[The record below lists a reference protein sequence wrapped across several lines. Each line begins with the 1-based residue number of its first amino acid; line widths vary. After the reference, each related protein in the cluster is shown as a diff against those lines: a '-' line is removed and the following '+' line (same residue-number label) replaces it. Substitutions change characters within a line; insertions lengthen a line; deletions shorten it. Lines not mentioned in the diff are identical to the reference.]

1 MNGGFDF
8 GILILGLG
16 ALAFL
21 AGLGTWTWECIKK
34 PNAPEPDQN
43 TVEYYAS
50 DPSAKTL
57 EDTLAPEIRAA
68 HSESLQPPHLPKPPV
83 TTLPSPLAQPAPIPP
98 PPPPSLEIQE
108 VELKQEHVDNDP
120 SYEAT
125 LAEVQEADPPEL
137 PPAPLSTESL
147 TSDENEKDFLL
158 CTGTAFWFSE
168 DGGKTTATIGRAIFR
183 DSFHTLRLAL
193 KYNNRDW
200 PKEVTMRRDTT
211 TSYTGQAGTESTNVH
226 CQLIFKSLSGTKIEF
241 KGLWYAY
248 RTDTQACETFSVTGE
263 IHSADQAPGVFTASV
278 DPIQVRASLLPRAK
292 PRNEESAKRIAIPG
306 RRFSLAFANFHG
318 NPFLEILENGS
329 PWGESHPG
337 ARRHFSFGKR
347 KARMVLAARN
357 QIRSFVDNT
366 GSNPATLNA
375 QVEANPWLEGTVAIT
390 GHEFFRVKQRE
401 IRSPF
406 LQLTFGR
413 ESFSFGL
420 SKAEALLHL
429 LPTIEKWI
437 KSSADA

>member
-108 VELKQEHVDNDP
+108 VEFKQEHVDNDP

-147 TSDENEKDFLL
+147 TSEENEKGFLS
-158 CTGTAFWFSE
+158 CTGTAFWSSE

>member
-8 GILILGLG
+8 GVLILGLG
-16 ALAFL
+16 AIAFL
-21 AGLGTWTWECIKK
+21 AGLGNWIWEYLKK
-34 PNAPEPDQN
+34 PNAAESAQN
-43 TVEYYAS
+43 TSEYYAS

-57 EDTLAPEIRAA
+57 QDTLAPEIQATA
-68 HSESLQPPHLPKPPV
+68 SESLQPPQLPTQPV
-83 TTLPSPLAQPAPIPP
+83 TTLPSPLAQPTPIPP

-137 PPAPLSTESL
+137 PPAPPPTESL
-147 TSDENEKDFLL
+147 TSEENEKDFLL
-158 CTGTAFWFSE
+158 CTGTALWFSE

-183 DSFHTLRLAL
+183 DSYHTLRLSL

-200 PKEVTMRRDTT
+200 PKEVSMRRDTT
-211 TSYTGQAGTESTNVH
+211 TSYTGQAGTDSTNVH
-226 CQLIFKSLSGTKIEF
+226 CQLIFKSISGTKIEF

-263 IHSADQAPGVFTASV
+263 IHSADQAPGLLTASV
-278 DPIQVRASLLPRAK
+278 DPIQVRTSLHRAK
-292 PRNEESAKRIAIPG
+292 PRNEESAKTIAIPG
-306 RRFSLAFANFHG
+306 RRFSLAFGNFRG
-318 NPFLEILENGS
+318 NQFLEILENGS

-357 QIRSFVDNT
+357 QIRSFVDNA

-375 QVEANPWLEGTVAIT
+375 QVDADPWLDGAVAIT
-390 GHEFFRVKQRE
+390 GHEFFRVNQRE

-420 SKAEALLHL
+420 SKAEALVHL
-429 LPTIEKWI
+429 LPDIEKFV
-437 KSSADA
+437 S

>member
-1 MNGGFDF
+1 MNGSFDF
-8 GILILGLG
+8 GILIIGLG
-16 ALAFL
+16 ALAFVV
-21 AGLGTWTWECIKK
+21 GLGAWICECIKK
-34 PNAPEPDQN
+34 PNAPEPAQN
-43 TVEYYAS
+43 TVEYYAP

-57 EDTLAPEIRAA
+57 EDTLAPEIQADP
-68 HSESLQPPHLPKPPV
+68 SESPQLPQLPTTPV

-108 VELKQEHVDNDP
+108 VELKQEHVDSDH

-125 LAEVQEADPPEL
+125 LTEVQEADPPET
-137 PPAPLSTESL
+137 PPAPLPTDSL
-147 TSDENEKDFLL
+147 TSEENEKSFLS

-211 TSYTGQAGTESTNVH
+211 TSYTGQAGTDSTNVH

-263 IHSADQAPGVFTASV
+263 IHSADQAPGLLTASI
-278 DPIQVRASLLPRAK
+278 DPIQVRASFLPRAK
-292 PRNEESAKRIAIPG
+292 PRDEESVKTIAIPG
-306 RRFSLAFANFHG
+306 RRFSLAFGNFRG

-357 QIRSFVDNT
+357 QIRSFVDNA
-366 GSNPATLNA
+366 GSNLATLNA
-375 QVEANPWLEGTVAIT
+375 QVDADPWLDGAVAIT
-390 GHEFFRVKQRE
+390 GHEFFRVNQRE

-420 SKAEALLHL
+420 SKAEALVHL
-429 LPTIEKWI
+429 VPDIEKFA
-437 KSSADA
+437 S

>member
-43 TVEYYAS
+43 TVETYAS

-57 EDTLAPEIRAA
+57 EDTLAPEIQAA

-211 TSYTGQAGTESTNVH
+211 TSYTGQAGTDSTNVH

-263 IHSADQAPGVFTASV
+263 IQSADQAPGLLTASI
-278 DPIQVRASLLPRAK
+278 DPIQVRASFLSRAK
-292 PRNEESAKRIAIPG
+292 PRNEESAKTIAIPG
-306 RRFSLAFANFHG
+306 RRFSLAFGNFRG

-347 KARMVLAARN
+347 KARMVLAAHN
-357 QIRSFVDNT
+357 QIRSFVDNA

-375 QVEANPWLEGTVAIT
+375 QLDADPWLDGAVAIT
-390 GHEFFRVKQRE
+390 GHEFFRINQRE

-406 LQLTFGR
+406 LQLTFRR

-420 SKAEALLHL
+420 SKAEALVHL
-429 LPTIEKWI
+429 LPDIERFT
-437 KSSADA
+437 S